1 MGFAGFIFLLLGLS
15 HPVPVRAETTV
26 YILDRALEVPPPVML
41 LVGGLAT
48 IAVGIFIRRWF
59 GTQPP
64 EPGPDDINVTGP
76 LPEMSSA
83 MIDLPAADHE
93 HADRTRQK
101 LRALPPKRVP
111 HSRASPGSC

>member
-1 MGFAGFIFLLLGLS
+1 MGFAGFIFLLLLGLS

-59 GTQPP
+59 GTQLPDP
-64 EPGPDDINVTGP
+64 EPDDINVTGP

-83 MIDLPAADHE
+83 MIDLPAPE
-93 HADRTRQK
+93 HADRDKAET
-101 LRALPPKRVP
+101 
-111 HSRASPGSC
+111 ASPAP